1 MSSYLPRTLEKIFLK
16 ANGQFKALRISGMRQ
31 VGKTTLLSHL
41 KQSDRQFVSLDDLL
55 ELEDARH
62 QPTIFFRNHPL
73 PLYLDEIQRAP
84 ELFLPLKA
92 TIDAQNE
99 TGVVWMT
106 GSQRFR
112 LMKNASESLVGRV
125 IEFELMPFSIYE
137 AQGLG
142 LEQKA
147 YVPTDKPHSLLTKHD
162 RKATIKKMW
171 QGLWPGAQRC
181 EDADDWQLFYR
192 SIVQTYLERDI
203 RAELNIEK
211 LAAFQLF
218 LKALALRSGQEL
230 RIGVLAQMSG
240 VSEPTIKRWL
250 SVAESSGLIY
260 CLKPFYNNLSKQLV
274 KSPKVYF
281 TDVGLLCYLCGLHT
295 PDDLEKYQD
304 IGAVFETFVV
314 SEILKS
320 WVHNGKEAQL
330 YFIRDSQ
337 TKEEIDLLIH
347 ANNTYH
353 PVEIKWSEH
362 PTSAMLKNFAMLS
375 KQNLSV
381 GLGSVICMTEK
392 PRWLE
397 ENVIAHSIWEI

>member
-1 MSSYLPRTLEKIFLK
+1 MANYLPRTLEKIFLK
-16 ANGQFKALRISGMRQ
+16 ANNQFKALMISGMRQ
-31 VGKTTLLSHL
+31 VGKTTLLTHL
-41 KQSDRQFVSLDDLL
+41 KQANREFVSLDDLM

-62 QPTIFFRNHPL
+62 QPTIFFKNHPM
-73 PLYLDEIQRAP
+73 PLYLDEVHRAP

-92 TIDAQNE
+92 TIDAQTE

-125 IEFELMPFSIYE
+125 VEFELMPVSIYE
-137 AQGLG
+137 AAGFG
-142 LEQKA
+142 LEQKP
-147 YVPTDKPHSLLTKHD
+147 YIPTEKPFSPLTKLD
-162 RKATIKKMW
+162 KKATIKKMW

-181 EDADDWQLFYR
+181 EDADDWALFYR

-211 LAAFQLF
+211 LSAFQLF
-218 LKALALRSGQEL
+218 LKGLALRSGQEL

-250 SVAESSGLIY
+250 SVAESSGIIY
-260 CLKPFYNNLSKQLV
+260 CLKPFYNNINKQLV

-281 TDVGLLCYLCGLHT
+281 TDIGLLCYLCGLHT
-295 PDDLEKYQD
+295 PEDLEKYQD
-304 IGAVFETFVV
+304 IGAIFETFVV
-314 SEILKS
+314 SEIVKS

-330 YFIRDSQ
+330 FFMRNSQ

-347 ANNTYH
+347 ANNMYH
-353 PVEIKWSEH
+353 PVEIKWSDN
-362 PTSAMLKNFAMLS
+362 PTSSMLKNFSML
-375 KQNLSV
+375 NDCHLPI
-381 GLGSVICMTEK
+381 GTGSVICMTDK
-392 PRWLE
+392 VRWLDD
-397 ENVIAHSIWEI
+397 NVIAHNIWEI